1 MSSAERPLVTVLMP
15 VFNAERYLRKALQS
29 IVDQSYRNL
38 EILVIDDGSTDG
50 SAGILKGF
58 ARADRRIQL
67 ISRSNK
73 GLVATLNEG
82 IEAATGRFIA
92 RMDADD
98 VSAARR
104 IERQVAYLIANP
116 DVMVLGVRSYEHPLS
131 PARWLIG
138 KVHGKSHCTWSLL
151 FTNYIGHPGVM
162 LRRDVLLQHGLRY
175 RREYEYVEDYK
186 LWCEMTQ
193 YGWADVLNE
202 PLLYY
207 RRHPGAASRV
217 HAQLQQSRDR
227 KASAEMIRARLGIE
241 VSDLLPAAD
250 RAWTEGLRTRI
261 FSSERF
267 RRLDAT
273 ARRSVHFAYQ
283 DFAGKHGVAPW
294 RYLRQVGL
302 AAALQVPGFGLRYLY
317 RYLKYLPRRLHRALM
332 GRAPT
337 APPARGA

>member
-1 MSSAERPLVTVLMP
+1 VL
-15 VFNAERYLRKALQS
+15 KA
-29 IVDQSYRNL
+29 
-38 EILVIDDGSTDG
+38 
-50 SAGILKGF
+50 F

-82 IEAATGRFIA
+82 IAAATGRFIA

-98 VSAARR
+98 VSARRR

-116 DVMVLGVRSYEHPLS
+116 DVMVLGVRSFQHPLS

-162 LRRDVLLQHGLRY
+162 LRRDVLQQHGLRY
-175 RREYEYVEDYK
+175 RSEYQYVEDYK

-202 PLLYY
+202 PLLFY
-207 RRHPGAASRV
+207 RRHAGAVSRI
-217 HAQLQQSRDR
+217 HAQLQQARDR
-227 KASAEMIRARLGIE
+227 RTSAEMIQARLGVA
-241 VSDLLPAAD
+241 VSDLLPMSD
-250 RAWTEGLRTRI
+250 RRWAQGLCGRI

-267 RRLDAT
+267 RRLDAS

-283 DFAGKHGVAPW
+283 DFAGKHGVLPW
-294 RYLRQVGL
+294 AYLRQVGL
-302 AAALQVPGFGLRYLY
+302 GTAVRVPGFGLRYLY
-317 RYLKYLPRRLHRALM
+317 RYFRYLPRRLYRAL
-332 GRAPT
+332 APPGSP
-337 APPARGA
+337 APPAAGA